1 MHAKYLKSG
10 FLAVGFLAACL
21 LAGAVPVAAAA
32 AGGEGDRPVPPN
44 QGFLFD
50 KDAYAIPVSQGETFG
65 SQAFSKLSLRLYG
78 GYGRIS
84 AGDINDGSDGYYEL
98 IKLYE
103 SLGIGT
109 TTGGYNPVHGGYGF
123 GGDIIYQLSPKIG
136 LGVGV
141 GYLRHSA
148 NSLMTWTGEGDI
160 TLTATPTISAIPVRL
175 AVFVSQPIGNKLDLT
190 ADAGATFFAGLK
202 FDGTQRIETDID
214 DWMEMSVSGSRSSL
228 SANLGFQGSLGLEYK
243 LSPKMGFFVEAVGRY
258 AKLKNFA
265 SVTARSEDSGSAVE
279 TTVGKLYLA
288 EYSFDEGAY
297 SIFTVEETP
306 PVDDPPDVT
315 FREPKI
321 DLSGFSLQAGFRI
334 RL

>member
-1 MHAKYLKSG
+1 MHAKFPKSG

-44 QGFLFD
+44 HGFLFD
-50 KDAYAIPVSQGETFG
+50 KDAYAIPGSQVETFG
-65 SQAFSKLSLRLYG
+65 SQPISKLSLRLYG

-84 AGDINDGSDGYYEL
+84 AGDINEGSDGYFEL

-103 SLGIGT
+103 SMGTGT
-109 TTGGYNPVHGGYGF
+109 TTGDYNPVHGGYGF
-123 GGDIIYQLSPKIG
+123 GGDLIYQLSPKIG

-148 NSLMTWTGEGDI
+148 DSLMTWTGEGDI
-160 TLTATPTISAIPVRL
+160 TLTATPTVSAIPVRL
-175 AVFVSQPIGNKLDLT
+175 ALFVSQPIGNKLDLT

-202 FDGTQRIETDID
+202 FDATQRIDID
-214 DWMEMSVSGSRSSL
+214 VEDWMEMSVSGSRSSL

-243 LSPKMGFFVEAVGRY
+243 FSPKMGFFVEAMGRY

-265 SVTARSEDSGSAVE
+265 SVTARNEDSDSAPE
-279 TTVGKLYLA
+279 TTVGKLYIA
-288 EYSFDEGAY
+288 DYTFTDGSYSL
-297 SIFTVEETP
+297 FTVEETP
-306 PVDDPPDVT
+306 PVDDPPNVA

-321 DLSGFSLQAGFRI
+321 DLSGFSLQAGIRI